1 MAVGARG
8 RPADV
13 DHRRVNAAPDGATG
27 SARHVS
33 DLNLANLLTVL
44 RIVLV
49 VPVLLLLL
57 GRAYGFAAALF
68 ALAAL
73 TDALDGLLARRLG
86 LATRL
91 GAVLDPVA
99 DKLLLTGTL
108 LALAWQELVPVW
120 LVALVLARDVLV
132 ALGALALQMG
142 VAGFAVAP
150 SLLGKAATAV
160 QLGYVA
166 AVLADAAELL
176 PVMGLL
182 AAWLLPPLVLLTLV
196 SAGTYLAAALR
207 RLSGRAARS

>member
-13 DHRRVNAAPDGATG
+13 DHRRVSAAPDGRAG
-27 SARHVS
+27 GGRPAS
-33 DLNLANLLTVL
+33 DLNLANLLSAL

-49 VPVLLLLL
+49 VPILLLLL
-57 GRAYGFAAALF
+57 GRAYGWAAALF

-91 GAVLDPVA
+91 GAVLDPLA
-99 DKLLLTGTL
+99 DKLLMTGALLTLT
-108 LALAWQELVPVW
+108 WQELVPVW

-132 ALGALALQMG
+132 AVGALALQMG
-142 VAGFAVAP
+142 VSGFAVMP

-160 QLGYVA
+160 QLSYVG
-166 AVLADAAELL
+166 AVLVDAAEFL
-176 PVMGLL
+176 PIMNLL
-182 AAWLLPPLVLLTLV
+182 AAWLLPLLVLLTLV
-196 SAGTYLAAALR
+196 SAAAYLAMALR
-207 RLSGRAARS
+207 RLPGRAARS

>member
-1 MAVGARG
+1 MAVGACG

-13 DHRRVNAAPDGATG
+13 DHRRVNAAPDGRAG
-27 SARHVS
+27 AARRVS
-33 DLNLANLLTVL
+33 DLNLANLLTAL

-49 VPVLLLLL
+49 VPILLLLL
-57 GRAYGFAAALF
+57 GQAYGLAAALF

-91 GAVLDPVA
+91 GAVLDPIA

-108 LALAWQELVPVW
+108 LTLAWQELVPVW

-132 ALGALALQMG
+132 ALGALALQIG
-142 VAGFAVAP
+142 VAGFTVAP
-150 SLLGKAATAV
+150 SLLGKAATAA

-166 AVLADAAELL
+166 AVLADAAEFL
-176 PVMGLL
+176 PFTGLL
-182 AAWLLPPLVLLTLV
+182 AAWLLPLLVLLTLV

-207 RLSGRAARS
+207 RLPDHAARS